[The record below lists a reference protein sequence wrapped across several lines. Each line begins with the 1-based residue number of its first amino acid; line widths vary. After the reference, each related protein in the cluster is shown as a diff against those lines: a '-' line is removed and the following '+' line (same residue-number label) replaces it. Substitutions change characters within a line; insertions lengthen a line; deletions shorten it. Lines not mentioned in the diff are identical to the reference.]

1 MRHDDSNVIYFV
13 VVVAAIFF
21 GYSLVYAIDNSPLF

>member
-1 MRHDDSNVIYFV
+1 MKHDDSNVIYIV
-13 VVVAAIFF
+13 VILCAIFF